1 MKIILILSV
10 LFSSV
15 SCQYT
20 SAQQTAKLK
29 AEQTLV
35 TSLLNSYYSRDV
47 RPSSQIDVS
56 VNIQLKQ
63 IISLDEKNQ
72 ILTISCYI
80 EQFWYVIAIK
90 SLKKKQLKFV
100 FRNKE

>member
-1 MKIILILSV
+1 MRIIVILKF
-10 LFSSV
+10 LFAFV
-15 SCQYT
+15 NCQYT
-20 SAQQTAKLK
+20 LTQQSATLK